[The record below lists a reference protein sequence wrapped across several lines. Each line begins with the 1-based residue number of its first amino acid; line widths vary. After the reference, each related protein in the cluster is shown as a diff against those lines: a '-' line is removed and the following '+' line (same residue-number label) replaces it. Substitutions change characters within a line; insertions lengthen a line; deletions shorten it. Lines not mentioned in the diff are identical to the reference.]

1 MDMIVKK
8 CAIFAIFSV
17 VWVFYHHKFLKIDKR
32 LINIGRLSLMIVLK
46 FSENPMLIAVG
57 GLKL

>member
-1 MDMIVKK
+1 MKK

-46 FSENPMLIAVG
+46 FSENPMSIAVG
-57 GLKL
+57 GQKL